1 MMKGVAA
8 AVSLALLASGAQA
21 QTIRQKAEISKRCGK
36 QGAEVFAKSEY
47 LFPAYYENHYN
58 FRLKTCFYL
67 VTIDIRGEASAK
79 TMTLFDLNE
88 NREIASYTK
97 LEGPQ
102 GFCFGQGMPED
113 AWCGTENEW
122 RALIKPF
129 MEN

>member
-1 MMKGVAA
+1 MKAL
-8 AVSLALLASGAQA
+8 LALLGLVLFASGAQA
-21 QTIRQKAEISKRCGK
+21 QTVRQKAELSKRCGH
-36 QGAEVFAKSEY
+36 QVAEVFANSEH
-47 LFPAYYENHYN
+47 LFPARYENHYN

-67 VTIDIRGEASAK
+67 VTIDISGEAPAK

-97 LEGPQ
+97 LEGPK

-113 AWCGTENEW
+113 AWCGTEMEW

-129 MEN
+129 MED